1 VLALLYPNQVNNL
14 PETLITPEDHSD
26 FIKFGEF
33 YLGCILRESASECQN
48 LRESATNLAE
58 NPSYRSQRPRI
69 NLASNSKSTLR
80 GIEMTL
86 ATVAYRISTD
96 VSFAAM
102 LQKNAEEALQQ
113 AGIVLVL
120 EEKTALE
127 KLLALPGQ
135 IARAGNVLLTAEPWA
150 L

>member
-1 VLALLYPNQVNNL
+1 
-14 PETLITPEDHSD
+14 
-26 FIKFGEF
+26 
-33 YLGCILRESASECQN
+33 
-48 LRESATNLAE
+48 
-58 NPSYRSQRPRI
+58 
-69 NLASNSKSTLR
+69 
-80 GIEMTL
+80 MTL